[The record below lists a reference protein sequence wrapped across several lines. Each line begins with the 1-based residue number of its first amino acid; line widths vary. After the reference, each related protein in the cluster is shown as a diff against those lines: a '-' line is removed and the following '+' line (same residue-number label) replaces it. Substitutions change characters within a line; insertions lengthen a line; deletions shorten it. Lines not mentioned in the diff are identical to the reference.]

1 MRSLACPPAL
11 STAPS
16 LMLQSPIYEGAVA
29 SSMAAC
35 RRASRPLPLSLAIF
49 ALKLLAS
56 IIGDASSYPA
66 GLPPSSPVSSMGH
79 AKLFC
84 NIGPSSLFPS
94 PQKVSDPPAYRRK
107 VLRQCGR
114 WQCPLT
120 IDADA
125 PCGRA
130 NLLNTGHVRTF
141 ICDPIPI
148 SAAPGIATWRETR
161 RRTTLHPS
169 HAHEFGHGPVYPR
182 GITTTVLAADS
193 PCRPAP

>member
-1 MRSLACPPAL
+1 MRSLARPPAL

-35 RRASRPLPLSLAIF
+35 RRARASRPLSLSLAIF

-56 IIGDASSYPA
+56 IIGDASAFP
-66 GLPPSSPVSSMGH
+66 LSSPVSSMGH

-84 NIGPSSLFPS
+84 DIGPSSLLPS
-94 PQKVSDPPAYRRK
+94 PQKVSDPPAYRCK

-130 NLLNTGHVRTF
+130 NLLNTGHVCTF

-161 RRTTLHPS
+161 RRTALH
-169 HAHEFGHGPVYPR
+169 HTACIAR
-182 GITTTVLAADS
+182 A
-193 PCRPAP
+193 

>member
-1 MRSLACPPAL
+1 MRSLARPPAL

-94 PQKVSDPPAYRRK
+94 PQKVSDPPAK
-107 VLRQCGR
+107 FF
-114 WQCPLT
+114 
-120 IDADA
+120 
-125 PCGRA
+125 A
-130 NLLNTGHVRTF
+130 NAVAVG
-141 ICDPIPI
+141 D
-148 SAAPGIATWRETR
+148 SA
-161 RRTTLHPS
+161 H
-169 HAHEFGHGPVYPR
+169 
-182 GITTTVLAADS
+182 
-193 PCRPAP
+193 